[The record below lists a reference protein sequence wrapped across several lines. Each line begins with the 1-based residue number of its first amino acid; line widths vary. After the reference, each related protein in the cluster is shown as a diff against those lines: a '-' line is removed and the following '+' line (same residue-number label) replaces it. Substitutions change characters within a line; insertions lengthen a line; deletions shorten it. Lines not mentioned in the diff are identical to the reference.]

1 MSTQGSD
8 SEVAKSQPEEELKRD
23 EAGENVAADKEGAAG
38 PPAWINDAPD
48 GGRDAWLMVLGAWC
62 CSFVSF
68 GWLNSTFCSSS
79 GLKYVLTSNRRWHL
93 PGILHDR
100 SSEKLLG

>member
-8 SEVAKSQPEEELKRD
+8 SEITKIQPEEEPKRND
-23 EAGENVAADKEGAAG
+23 EGENVEAEKQTAAG

-68 GWLNSTFCSSS
+68 GWLNSTFDSSS
-79 GLKYVLTSNRRWHL
+79 EFEFCSN
-93 PGILHDR
+93 
-100 SSEKLLG
+100 LLQALAFSRNTT

>member
-48 GGRDAWLMVLGAWC
+48 GGRDAWLMVLLICQFWMAQQ
-62 CSFVSF
+62 
-68 GWLNSTFCSSS
+68 
-79 GLKYVLTSNRRWHL
+79 YVLFFIRVEICAN
-93 PGILHDR
+93 
-100 SSEKLLG
+100 